1 MGRAWKFG
9 DDVDTDAIIPG
20 KYLVINDP
28 NELAKHVF
36 ENVRP
41 DFAKNVKKGDFIVA
55 GENFG
60 CGSSREHAPLSLKA
74 LGVYVVAKS
83 YARIFFRNA
92 INIGLPAFECKYTD
106 KIDDGDELEIDLNR
120 NVIINKSKNEEYEI
134 NPVPEFL
141 KEIIE
146 CGGLIEFCKRVV
158 RC

>member
-9 DDVDTDAIIPG
+9 DDVDTDTIIPG
-20 KYLVINDP
+20 RYLVINDP
-28 NELAKHVF
+28 KELARHVF

-41 DFAKNVKKGDFIVA
+41 EFVRKVREGDFIIA

-92 INIGLPAFECKYTD
+92 INIGLPAFECKHTD
-106 KIDDGDELEIDLNR
+106 DIEDGDNLKLDIDKG
-120 NVIINKSKNEEYEI
+120 IIVNLTKGEEYDLTPI
-134 NPVPEFL
+134 PDFL
-141 KEIIE
+141 REIIE